1 VSPARDGRRRSRS
14 GQACG
19 AAEAAEAG
27 TLSDHHVVHQ
37 LASLAVFLVLVIAM
51 FPLARGLRRNG
62 GPAGVAVATRLVG
75 VVGMLV
81 IAAMTTVGLGD
92 LGGVVQRLFIAL
104 LFGAP
109 VALTGWSRIRWAV
122 TGTPVGRSR

>member
-37 LASLAVFLVLVIAM
+37 LGSLAVFLVLVIAM

-62 GPAGVAVATRLVG
+62 DP
-75 VVGMLV
+75 
-81 IAAMTTVGLGD
+81 
-92 LGGVVQRLFIAL
+92 Q
-104 LFGAP
+104 
-109 VALTGWSRIRWAV
+109 TGWSRIRWAV

>member
-37 LASLAVFLVLVIAM
+37 LGSLAVFLVLVIAM

-81 IAAMTTVGLGD
+81 IAAMMTVGLGD

-109 VALTGWSRIRWAV
+109 VALTGWSRIRRAA

>member
-1 VSPARDGRRRSRS
+1 MGQRRSRS

-19 AAEAAEAG
+19 AAEAAG
-27 TLSDHHVVHQ
+27 TLSDHHAVHQ
-37 LASLAVFLVLVIAM
+37 LGSLAVFLVLVIAM
-51 FPLARGLRRNG
+51 FPSARGLRRNG

-81 IAAMTTVGLGD
+81 IAAMMTVGLGD